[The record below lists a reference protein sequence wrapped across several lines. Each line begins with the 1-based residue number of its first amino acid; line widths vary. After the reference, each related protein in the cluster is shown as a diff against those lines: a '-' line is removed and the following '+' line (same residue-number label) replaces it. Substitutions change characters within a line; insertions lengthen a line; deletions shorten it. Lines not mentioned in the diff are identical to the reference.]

1 MKKNIAG
8 FTLIELVSAIAVVTA
23 LTRVF
28 LPAIQ

>member
-8 FTLIELVSAIAVVTA
+8 FTLIELVGAIAVVAA